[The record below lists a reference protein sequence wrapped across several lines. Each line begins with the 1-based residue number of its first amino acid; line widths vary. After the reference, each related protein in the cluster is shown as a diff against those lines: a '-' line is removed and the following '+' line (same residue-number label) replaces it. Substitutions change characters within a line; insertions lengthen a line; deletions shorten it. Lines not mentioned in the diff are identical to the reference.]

1 MINRGVWRKIDKVK
15 IPENRRLIVNKW
27 VFKIKRDGT
36 YRARLATLGYSQIPG
51 INYTD
56 NFAPVAHDVSFRI
69 ALARMMVEKLDSLV
83 MDVETA
89 FLYGDIEEEIFLKS
103 PVGMEEIDPG
113 SSPED
118 CYQLKK
124 GIYGLCQAARQFW
137 KKFVETIKKEPFGF
151 TVSPADPCMLF
162 KENNLGICIIIMYVD
177 DMLIIGKR
185 AQIQEFATMIQKEFS
200 VKIQHNL
207 ADYLGCEFHMNK
219 EKAKGWLGQPSIIK
233 SLEQK
238 FGERAMKERLSMTP
252 GSPRFIARRLE
263 NKEDKVNAEDHETY
277 RSGVGTLLYLTKHS
291 RLDISNPVRELSKT
305 MDAPAPAH
313 LKEMYKLIR
322 FVLSTKD
329 YGLKF
334 KLIKSIRKWVL
345 KALSDSDF
353 ASDKETRISIFGYV
367 IYFCGIPMAWR
378 SKDMKS
384 VVLSTTEAEYMAL
397 SEVVKELKF
406 IVQLLQ
412 TMNITVELPIT
423 VHVDNVGAI
432 WLSNNRNTGDRTKHI
447 DIRTAFVK
455 EYQEDGKIIIKFVKS
470 EDNEA
475 DIFTKNTSSIIFQR
489 HQEKLVWDK
498 KEVIEDK

>member
-1 MINRGVWRKIDKVK
+1 MR
-15 IPENRRLIVNKW
+15 
-27 VFKIKRDGT
+27 
-36 YRARLATLGYSQIPG
+36 
-51 INYTD
+51 
-56 NFAPVAHDVSFRI
+56 
-69 ALARMMVEKLDSLV
+69 
-83 MDVETA
+83 
-89 FLYGDIEEEIFLKS
+89 S

-118 CYQLKK
+118 CYQHKK

-137 KKFVETIKKEPFGF
+137 RKFVDTIKKEPFGF
-151 TVSPADPCMLF
+151 TVSPADPCMMF

-185 AQIQEFATMIQKEFS
+185 EQIQEFATKIQKEFT

-207 ADYLGCEFHMNK
+207 ATYYSCEFHMNK
-219 EKAKGWLGQPSIIK
+219 EKTKGWLGQPSIIK

-238 FGERAMKERLSMTP
+238 FGKRAMRETLSLTP
-252 GSPRFIARRLE
+252 GTPRFTARRLE
-263 NKEDKVNAEDHETY
+263 NEEDKVNTKDHETY
-277 RSGVGTLLYLTKHS
+277 RSVVGTLLYLTKHN
-291 RLDISNPVRELSKT
+291 RPDISNPVGELLKT

-313 LKEMYKLIR
+313 LKEMCKLIR

-353 ASDKETRISIFGYV
+353 ASDKETRISVYRYV
-367 IYFCGIPMAWR
+367 IYFCGIPIASR
-378 SKDMKS
+378 SKGMKS

-412 TMNITVELPIT
+412 TMNITVELPIA

-447 DIRTAFVK
+447 DIRTSFVK
-455 EYQEDGKIIIKFVKS
+455 EYQEDGRIIIKFVNQKTMKQT
-470 EDNEA
+470 
-475 DIFTKNTSSIIFQR
+475 FTKNTTNIIFQK

-498 KEVIEDK
+498 KEVTEEK